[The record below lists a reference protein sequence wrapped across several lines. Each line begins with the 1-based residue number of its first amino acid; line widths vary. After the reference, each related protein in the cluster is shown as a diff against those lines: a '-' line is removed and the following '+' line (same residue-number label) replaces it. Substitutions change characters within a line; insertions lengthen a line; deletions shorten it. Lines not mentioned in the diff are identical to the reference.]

1 MPSSRPS
8 GIKPPTRMVKPTS
21 SIPRAGVS
29 SKPAGGDGR
38 QPSDDVTK
46 KKISGFVDDGLSTG
60 KDMVNFKEDSIGELP
75 SLPEIRKNS
84 EIRKLSDGSGSAV
97 DAAYEMARRLSE
109 AGVRRMS
116 DASIILTADTD
127 SFIVGERV
135 YVNGIKPGS
144 IQFIG
149 ETKFAPGD
157 WAGIVLDDFSGKN
170 DGSVGGVRYFQCQS
184 KKGVFSRLNRLTREP
199 LDSDQMALLHKKLP
213 VQESPNEKSSENS
226 VNVTSRHFTP
236 PPTESTPASGSPSLV
251 SVQSIG
257 DLHLGD
263 RVIVT
268 STQGSKTGTLRYLG
282 NTEFA
287 AGQWA
292 GVELDDSLGKNDG
305 AVAGTRYF
313 DCQPMYG
320 LFAPVH
326 KVSRSPANA
335 MSRRSS
341 SMMNASMSSI
351 SRHGGL
357 VRQGTR
363 DSMGSSASIISTVSR
378 ASTAGKST
386 RPSASGHSQIGLQE
400 REDDGTADADGCY

>member
-1 MPSSRPS
+1 M
-8 GIKPPTRMVKPTS
+8 
-21 SIPRAGVS
+21 
-29 SKPAGGDGR
+29 
-38 QPSDDVTK
+38 
-46 KKISGFVDDGLSTG
+46 
-60 KDMVNFKEDSIGELP
+60 
-75 SLPEIRKNS
+75 
-84 EIRKLSDGSGSAV
+84 
-97 DAAYEMARRLSE
+97 
-109 AGVRRMS
+109 
-116 DASIILTADTD
+116 
-127 SFIVGERV
+127 
-135 YVNGIKPGS
+135 
-144 IQFIG
+144 
-149 ETKFAPGD
+149 
-157 WAGIVLDDFSGKN
+157 
-170 DGSVGGVRYFQCQS
+170 
-184 KKGVFSRLNRLTREP
+184 
-199 LDSDQMALLHKKLP
+199 
-213 VQESPNEKSSENS
+213 
-226 VNVTSRHFTP
+226 
-236 PPTESTPASGSPSLV
+236 

-378 ASTAGKST
+378 ASTAGV
-386 RPSASGHSQIGLQE
+386 RPSANPRLGINSLTSSPTNRQVIQ
-400 REDDGTADADGCY
+400 R